1 MGKAIVIGASM
12 AGLLAARALADRYEV
27 EVIERDALPEGPE
40 ARKGVPQARHA
51 HALLRRGAALLEEL
65 FPGFGKDLTAA
76 GAITADVGGSYAFV
90 TRFGWGIPFSPTLPV
105 FCLSRDLLECR
116 VRSRV
121 RALPGVRFVEGR
133 SVKRL
138 LTREGRVRGVELDDA
153 TRHDAE
159 LVVDASG
166 RGSQA
171 VRWLSE
177 LGYGTPPETVVDA
190 GVAYT
195 SRIFEGSPQL
205 PNGWLALSVFWAPPT
220 HKRGGYVTP
229 LEGGRT
235 MVTLTVGAGDHA
247 PADEAGF
254 LQFARSLRTPIFADA
269 FADLRPAGDFHVNR
283 STVNRFR
290 HFERMK
296 RMPPGFVVV
305 GDAVVAFNPAYGQ
318 GMSVAAIEACAL
330 QRALR
335 DGRTFDP
342 LSFQRTIAR
351 EVKDVWLAATG
362 EDFRF
367 EGTKGPR
374 PASARWIHKYLDA
387 IFLLSLRDPRIQAV
401 CAGVYLLDRPMTD
414 LMSPSILFQALWEML
429 RGNAVT
435 PETVPLLA
443 GRATE

>member
-27 EVIERDALPEGPE
+27 EIIERDALPEGPE
-40 ARKGVPQARHA
+40 GRKGVPQARHA

-65 FPGFGKDLTAA
+65 FPGFGEDLTAA
-76 GAITADVGGSYAFV
+76 GAITADVGANYGFL
-90 TRFGWGIPFSPTLPV
+90 TRFGWGIPFRPTLPV
-105 FCLSRDLLECR
+105 FCLSRDLLESR
-116 VRSRV
+116 VRRRV

-138 LTREGRVRGVELDDA
+138 LSREGRVVGVELDDA
-153 TRHDAE
+153 TSRDAD
-159 LVVDASG
+159 LIVDASG

-171 VRWLSE
+171 IRWLSE
-177 LGYGTPPETVVDA
+177 LGYEAPPETVVDA

-195 SRIFEGSPQL
+195 SRIYEGQPKL
-205 PNGWLALSVFWAPPT
+205 PNDWLALTVFWAPPV
-220 HKRGGYVTP
+220 HKRGGYIMP

-235 MVTLTVGAGDHA
+235 MVTLTGGAGDHA
-247 PADEAGF
+247 PTEEAGF
-254 LQFARSLRTPIFADA
+254 KQFAQSLRTPLFYDA
-269 FADLRPAGDFHVNR
+269 FAGLRPAGEFHASR

-290 HFERMK
+290 HFERLK

-330 QRALR
+330 KRALR
-335 DGRTFDP
+335 DGRPINP
-342 LSFQRTIAR
+342 LSFQRAVAR

-367 EGTKGPR
+367 EETSGPR
-374 PASARWIHKYLDA
+374 PASARWMHRYLDG
-387 IFLLSLRDPRIQAV
+387 IFLLSLRDPQVQAV
-401 CAGVYLLDRPMTD
+401 TAGVYLLDRPMTH
-414 LMSPSILFQALWEML
+414 LLSPSILFRALWELM
-429 RGNAVT
+429 RGKAAM
-435 PETVPLLA
+435 PATVPLLA
-443 GRATE
+443 GPATD